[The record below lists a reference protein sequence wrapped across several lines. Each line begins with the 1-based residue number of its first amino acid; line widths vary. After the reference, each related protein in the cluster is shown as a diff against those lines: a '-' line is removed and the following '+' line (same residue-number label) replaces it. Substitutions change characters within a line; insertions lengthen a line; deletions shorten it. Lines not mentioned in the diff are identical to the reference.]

1 MPQRCLRRLGWFVA
15 LYLGGVGAVALLA
28 AVLRWWIG

>member
-1 MPQRCLRRLGWFVA
+1 MPRQLLRRLGWFVA
-15 LYLGGVGAVALLA
+15 LYLCGVAAVGLLA